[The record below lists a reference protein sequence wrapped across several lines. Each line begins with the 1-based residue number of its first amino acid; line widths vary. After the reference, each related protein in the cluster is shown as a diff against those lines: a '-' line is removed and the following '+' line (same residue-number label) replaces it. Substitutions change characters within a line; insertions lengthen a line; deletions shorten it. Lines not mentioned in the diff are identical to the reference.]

1 MNFNKGGKAAGIG
14 SDFLIE
20 VMAQAGSP
28 IQVSDIQIVPWARGY
43 DAAQKD
49 KSAMLFSVARTAER
63 ENLFQWIGPIRKMQI
78 GLISL
83 KKQNVQIKSA
93 ADFSKY
99 KIGTIREGAP
109 EQLLLKAG
117 APESSLDRG
126 TNMQSN
132 MSKLVAGRI
141 DAFAINILAAQYYAK
156 ENGISWDQIDISYT
170 LKEAEL
176 YYAVHKSVP
185 ADEVKKLNDAVKA
198 AKPKLAAIE
207 AKYLK

>member
-1 MNFNKGGKAAGIG
+1 VKELLEA
-14 SDFLIE
+14 
-20 VMAQAGSP
+20 P
-28 IQVSDIQIVPWARGY
+28 
-43 DAAQKD
+43 
-49 KSAMLFSVARTAER
+49 
-63 ENLFQWIGPIRKMQI
+63 
-78 GLISL
+78 
-83 KKQNVQIKSA
+83 
-93 ADFSKY
+93 FSKY
-99 KIGTIREGAP
+99 KIGTIREGDP
-109 EQLLLKAG
+109 EQLRLKAG

-132 MSKLVAGRI
+132 MSKLVTGRI

-176 YYAVHKSVP
+176 YYAVHRSVP
-185 ADEVKKLNDAVKA
+185 ADEVKNLNDTVKA